1 MATPIFPAHLF
12 NPGTV
17 RSYIERKTLS
27 GGTSLSGVED
37 TVIIDGGG
45 RWVIEY
51 GDISLSTS
59 DGTAKAWDAWNGF
72 LNAGT
77 ADVLVPFVTLE
88 TAPRPALG
96 TGLMPPSDL
105 YTDDPV
111 FPTTAQFMSPYIVA
125 TVAQAAPL
133 RSTTVRIAMM
143 RGAEITGGERVSFGD
158 RGYRIRRKVG
168 VDTYQIEPPLRA
180 PITQGMDANFDWP
193 VTRCRAVPG
202 EDWSPAIEMGLFAD
216 TAIKFVEVV
225 S

>member
-1 MATPIFPAHLF
+1 MATPIFPAHIF

-17 RSYIERKTLS
+17 RADIERKTLS

-45 RWVIEY
+45 RWNIEY
-51 GDISLSTS
+51 GGISLTTE
-59 DGTAKAWDAWNGF
+59 DGTVKFWSAWNGF

-77 ADVLVPFVTLE
+77 ADVLVPFLSLE
-88 TAPRPALG
+88 SAPRPALG
-96 TGLMPPSDL
+96 RGLMPPSDL
-105 YTDDPV
+105 YTDDLL
-111 FPTTAQFMSPYIVA
+111 FPTVTQFMSPYIVA
-125 TVAQAAPL
+125 TVAADAPL
-133 RSTTVRIAMM
+133 RATTVRIAML
-143 RGAEITGGERVSFGD
+143 RGSDITGGEHVSFGD

-168 VDTYQIEPPLRA
+168 DDTYQIEPPLRA

-202 EDWSPAIEMGLFAD
+202 EDWSPAIEMGRFAD
-216 TAIKFVEVV
+216 TSIKFVEVV